1 MCCSGARVCASR
13 AFRPIYIEMR
23 RRTRLCKVTLPR
35 QGLGHVGCSCTNAAT
50 ANLPNRLDSCEAAFL
65 HIIYIPPVRCSFAL
79 SFGAADSRVNLMSEG
94 RSRFLTS
101 RHHHRLSIHAVL
113 KPAAFQ
119 NSIESVQV
127 VCFADVGRGRGIAL
141 CICTHSGVKR
151 IRTCRHWLQHWLNNR
166 CQLLLNSQAELTPTQ
181 DNSFKLW
188 HDIYEKA
195 MRVGGNSAI
204 SQIRFSVV
212 AWANGQNDQNDLKGL
227 QVLP

>member
-1 MCCSGARVCASR
+1 
-13 AFRPIYIEMR
+13 
-23 RRTRLCKVTLPR
+23 
-35 QGLGHVGCSCTNAAT
+35 
-50 ANLPNRLDSCEAAFL
+50 
-65 HIIYIPPVRCSFAL
+65 
-79 SFGAADSRVNLMSEG
+79 MSEG
-94 RSRFLTS
+94 RSRFLMS
-101 RHHHRLSIHAVL
+101 RYHHILSIHALL
-113 KPAAFQ
+113 KPAVFRKPT
-119 NSIESVQV
+119 ESAQV
-127 VCFADVGRGRGIAL
+127 VCFADVGRRRGIAP
-141 CICTHSGVKR
+141 CIFSHSDVKR

-212 AWANGQNDQNDLKGL
+212 AWADGQNDQNDLKGL